1 MSLVSCPG
9 CGESVSDKAKQCPN
23 CAYDF
28 TATII
33 CAECGTSYGKD
44 LSACPKCGCPT
55 AGEPKSQKKHTASII
70 VAIVIIISC
79 ILGIRGYKNLKLQ
92 EYRDKL
98 QEYRD
103 NIKTV
108 SYTML
113 NGAADAEST
122 GNLVQSVWSNAIYKR
137 QDDETDKYTMKNGKF
152 VDDFNDALDA
162 LCSDEE
168 FQKEQSEIR
177 DNQSEVETL
186 MKKLKNP
193 PKECQDLYALVQDY
207 YEKYLKLTR
216 LAISP
221 TGSLNSFSE
230 DFHKYDDDTVNA
242 YDKIKIYLD

>member
-28 TATII
+28 TEKATII
-33 CAECGTSYGKD
+33 CAECGASYGKD

-55 AGEPKSQKKHTASII
+55 ASEPKSQKKHTASII

-92 EYRDKL
+92 EYRD
-98 QEYRD
+98 

-113 NGAADAEST
+113 NGAADAEGV
-122 GNLVQSVWSNAIYKR
+122 GNLIKSVWSNAIYKR
-137 QDDETDKYTMKNGKF
+137 QDDDTDKFTMRNGRF
-152 VDDFNDALDA
+152 VDNFNDALDA
-162 LCSDEE
+162 LYSDDD
-168 FQKEQSEIR
+168 FQKSLSEIR
-177 DNQSEVETL
+177 DNQSEVEIL
-186 MKKLKNP
+186 MKKLKKP
-193 PKECQDLYALVQDY
+193 PKEYEDLYALVQDY

>member
-28 TATII
+28 TEKATII
-33 CAECGTSYGKD
+33 CAECGASYGKD

-55 AGEPKSQKKHTASII
+55 ASEPKSQKKHTASII

-92 EYRDKL
+92 EYRD
-98 QEYRD
+98 

-113 NGAADAEST
+113 NGAADAEGV
-122 GNLVQSVWSNAIYKR
+122 GNLIKSVWSNAIYKR
-137 QDDETDKYTMKNGKF
+137 QDDDTDKFTMRNGRF
-152 VDDFNDALDA
+152 VDNFNDALDA
-162 LCSDEE
+162 LYSDDD
-168 FQKEQSEIR
+168 FQKSLSEKR
-177 DNQSEVETL
+177 DNQSEVEIL
-186 MKKLKNP
+186 MKKLKKP
-193 PKECQDLYALVQDY
+193 PKEYEDLYALVQDY

>member
-28 TATII
+28 TEKATII
-33 CAECGTSYGKD
+33 CAECGASYGKD

-55 AGEPKSQKKHTASII
+55 ASEPKSQKKHTASII

-92 EYRDKL
+92 EYRD
-98 QEYRD
+98 

-113 NGAADAEST
+113 NGAADAESA
-122 GNLVQSVWSNAIYKR
+122 GNLVKSVWSNAIYER
-137 QDDETDKYTMKNGKF
+137 RDDETDKYTMKNGIF
-152 VDDFNDALDA
+152 VDDFNDALDT
-162 LCSDEE
+162 LYSDEN
-168 FQKEQSEIR
+168 FKKSLNEIR

-193 PKECQDLYALVQDY
+193 SKDCEKLYALTQDY
-207 YEKYLKLTR
+207 YEKYQKFTR
-216 LAISP
+216 LVISP
-221 TGSLNSFSE
+221 TGSLKSFSE
-230 DFHKYDDDTVNA
+230 DFNKYDDDALEA